1 MAHKIRLGFVGAN
14 VRATWASQSHF
25 PALLA
30 SPDVEMTAV
39 CTTRPASAEE
49 ARRAFGAQLAFHDYR
64 AMVASPEI
72 DAVAVVVKVPEHYQ
86 PTRAALEAGKHVY
99 TEWPLGRTTAEAE
112 ELAALARSR
121 GLQTTVGLQSRV
133 SPTLMYMQE
142 QIASGY
148 VGEVLAC
155 HVTAMRDGPLERPSS
170 RTWQRDA
177 HLGAHTLTIATG
189 HVIDALRF
197 VAGHF
202 ARVACLVTTQAR
214 HWYETDTRQMVEV
227 TSPDNVLVSGQLAS
241 GAVASVHVGAVP
253 WAGSGFRMEIYGREG
268 TLVATGT
275 VSSQRGETLRL
286 QGARGD
292 HALSDLEVPERF
304 VYVPADFPRGD
315 PFNVGQMYA
324 LFAEALRTGQNRTP
338 TFDTAVDLHRFIDT
352 IKQASE
358 TGQALPSAAERPW
371 TSGGA

>member
-14 VRATWASQSHF
+14 VRSNWASQSHF

-30 SPDVEMTAV
+30 SPDVELTAV

-49 ARRAFGAQLAFHDYR
+49 ARRTFGAQLAFHDYR
-64 AMVASPEI
+64 AMVTSPAI
-72 DAVAVVVKVPEHYQ
+72 DAVAVVVKVPEHYG
-86 PTRAALEAGKHVY
+86 PTRAAIAAGKHVY

-121 GLQTTVGLQSRV
+121 GLQTAVGLQSRV
-133 SPTLMYMQE
+133 SPTLMYMKE

-148 VGEVLAC
+148 VGEVLTC
-155 HVTAMRDGPLERPSS
+155 YVTTMRDGALERPSS

-177 HLGAHTLTIATG
+177 SLGAHTLTIANG

-197 VAGHF
+197 VAGNF
-202 ARVACLVTTQAR
+202 VQVVCLVTTQAR
-214 HWYETDTRQMVEV
+214 HWYETDTQRLVEV
-227 TSPDNVLVSGQLAS
+227 TAPDNVLVSGQLAS
-241 GAVASVHVGAVP
+241 GAVAAVHVAAVP

-268 TLVATGT
+268 TLVATGS
-275 VSSQRGETLRL
+275 VSSQRGEMLRL
-286 QGARGD
+286 QGARGG

-324 LFAEALRTGQNRTP
+324 LFAEAIRTGQSRVP
-338 TFDTAVDLHRFIDT
+338 TFDTAVDLHRFIDA
-352 IKQASE
+352 IKQASDTARE
-358 TGQALPSAAERPW
+358 LPV
-371 TSGGA
+371 T